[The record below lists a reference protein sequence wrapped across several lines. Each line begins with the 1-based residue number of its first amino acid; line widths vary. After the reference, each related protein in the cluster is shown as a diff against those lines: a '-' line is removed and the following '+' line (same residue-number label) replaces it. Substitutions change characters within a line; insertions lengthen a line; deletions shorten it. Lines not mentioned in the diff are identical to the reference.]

1 MRGKIGVL
9 LLALVLVVSGCR
21 MQKDQDMGEGS
32 SSNGGMGRYEE
43 TFYEMPKEIN
53 RNGGITWQK
62 DGSVS
67 VISFG
72 EGLFRSDDEGKTW
85 KKEETIWF
93 PMIEEVYCLA
103 AVMGP
108 DGTVAASCSGKMP
121 EAAREA
127 CKKEV
132 PEDWEGNYCIF
143 GMPDGSVKVVD
154 FGFRQEDGTCIST
167 LMFKEDGRLFAG
179 DFQGKIY
186 EVDAE
191 KESLRELFT
200 AERGAGYMDFS
211 GEILM
216 AVGYDRL
223 YRYDLQEGVLMPQ
236 EEIVDAYIRQE
247 LADGT
252 VSYTS
257 GGFPLAVAGGEKE
270 DVIYIAGKDGMY
282 RHVIGGSTIEQVIDG
297 GLSTLG
303 DSQSC
308 IYRMKVLAGQ
318 EFLIVYQP
326 SIGLVRYSFN
336 EQIPS
341 RPDRELWIYSLQ
353 ENPSVRQAVTSFK
366 KEHTDIYIRYEVGME
381 YDGSMTREDAIK
393 KLNTQVLAGEGPDVL
408 LLDGLP
414 LDAYTEKGML
424 RDLRPV
430 LASLGEEELF
440 SNIVGGFTA
449 KDGAVYALPM
459 CIRVPL
465 LVGDRE
471 SIGRMDSLSG
481 AAEEAERFR
490 VTNPEGGIFGIYDA
504 ETMLRLFGMVSSEAW
519 VREDGQMD
527 SDKITEFLEQVKRI
541 YDAELSGAVTEQKA
555 RLEEEAEEM
564 VSYGIDAAKL
574 QLEACHNVLNI
585 PRGYAGTAG
594 GYVESIQLCL
604 DSVTSILRV
613 DETLDYRIFSGQTED
628 PFLPKALVGIS
639 AVTKQPEDAEEFV
652 RMMFGA
658 DTQKDIYEGF
668 PVNRKA
674 YEARFG
680 VAEENDSNGSMMLL
694 LDNETEQELNLYW
707 PNQAERQ
714 KFTAFVEQLKTPVM
728 TEDTLCELVYETG
741 SKVLKGEQ
749 SVEEGTAEIVKK
761 ATIYL
766 AE

>member
-1 MRGKIGVL
+1 
-9 LLALVLVVSGCR
+9 
-21 MQKDQDMGEGS
+21 
-32 SSNGGMGRYEE
+32 
-43 TFYEMPKEIN
+43 
-53 RNGGITWQK
+53 
-62 DGSVS
+62 
-67 VISFG
+67 
-72 EGLFRSDDEGKTW
+72 
-85 KKEETIWF
+85 
-93 PMIEEVYCLA
+93 
-103 AVMGP
+103 
-108 DGTVAASCSGKMP
+108 
-121 EAAREA
+121 
-127 CKKEV
+127 
-132 PEDWEGNYCIF
+132 
-143 GMPDGSVKVVD
+143 
-154 FGFRQEDGTCIST
+154 
-167 LMFKEDGRLFAG
+167 
-179 DFQGKIY
+179 
-186 EVDAE
+186 
-191 KESLRELFT
+191 
-200 AERGAGYMDFS
+200 
-211 GEILM
+211 
-216 AVGYDRL
+216 
-223 YRYDLQEGVLMPQ
+223 MPQ

-440 SNIVGGFTA
+440 SNIVDGFTA

-490 VTNPEGGIFGIYDA
+490 DTNPEGGIFGIYDA

-564 VSYGIDAAKL
+564 VSYGIDVAKL

-613 DETLDYRIFSGQTED
+613 NETLDYRIFSGQTED

-680 VAEENDSNGSMMLL
+680 VAEENDSNGSMTLL
-694 LDNETEQELNLYW
+694 LDNGTEQALNLYW

-714 KFTAFVEQLKTPVM
+714 KFTAFVEKLKTPVM
-728 TEDTLCELVYETG
+728 TEDALCELVYETG

-761 ATIYL
+761 AAIYL

>member
-1 MRGKIGVL
+1 
-9 LLALVLVVSGCR
+9 
-21 MQKDQDMGEGS
+21 
-32 SSNGGMGRYEE
+32 
-43 TFYEMPKEIN
+43 
-53 RNGGITWQK
+53 
-62 DGSVS
+62 
-67 VISFG
+67 
-72 EGLFRSDDEGKTW
+72 
-85 KKEETIWF
+85 
-93 PMIEEVYCLA
+93 
-103 AVMGP
+103 
-108 DGTVAASCSGKMP
+108 
-121 EAAREA
+121 
-127 CKKEV
+127 
-132 PEDWEGNYCIF
+132 
-143 GMPDGSVKVVD
+143 
-154 FGFRQEDGTCIST
+154 
-167 LMFKEDGRLFAG
+167 
-179 DFQGKIY
+179 
-186 EVDAE
+186 
-191 KESLRELFT
+191 
-200 AERGAGYMDFS
+200 
-211 GEILM
+211 M

-440 SNIVGGFTA
+440 SNIVDGFTA

-527 SDKITEFLEQVKRI
+527 SNKITEFLEQVKRI

-564 VSYGIDAAKL
+564 VSYGIDVAKL

-613 DETLDYRIFSGQTED
+613 NETLDYRIFSGQTED

-728 TEDTLCELVYETG
+728 TEDALCELVYETG